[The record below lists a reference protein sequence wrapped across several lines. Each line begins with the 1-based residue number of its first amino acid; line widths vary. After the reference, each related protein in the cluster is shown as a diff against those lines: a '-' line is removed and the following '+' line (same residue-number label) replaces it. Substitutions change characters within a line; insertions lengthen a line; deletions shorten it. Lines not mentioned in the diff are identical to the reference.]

1 MKALTK
7 SVLLEQIDSYLCKKA
22 IRIMSIQ
29 VKLLTSLAKDI
40 KAKQTDRKS
49 AVITLQSAKILTKSE
64 NLTGNFSTLKKV
76 ITTKK

>member
-1 MKALTK
+1 M
-7 SVLLEQIDSYLCKKA
+7 SY
-22 IRIMSIQ
+22 Q

-40 KAKQTDRKS
+40 KATQTDRTS

-76 ITTKK
+76 IFSKK